1 MTKILLVIA
10 AVAALGAS
18 DMALAQGREYLT
30 PEAKSTI
37 SKLETNKRAV
47 ILDTLAL
54 NKEQLAKFTPIFD
67 EYQAELNKLYTGATN
82 LRNQLFVADYIGMTD
97 EASKSVM
104 DESFKLREERL
115 ELLQKYAK
123 KLDKKLPTV
132 KVFQWVQVENKVQV
146 LVDLAA
152 AAAIPI
158 VTTTPNT
165 LK

>member
-1 MTKILLVIA
+1 MKKILLALA

-18 DMALAQGREYLT
+18 DMSLAQGREYLT
-30 PEAKSTI
+30 PEAKAAI
-37 SKLETNKRAV
+37 SRLETNKRAV

-54 NKEQLAKFTPIFD
+54 NKEQLANFTPIFD
-67 EYQAELNKLYTGATN
+67 EYQAELNTLYTGASN
-82 LRNQLFVADYIGMTD
+82 LRNQLFVNDYVGMTD
-97 EASKSVM
+97 DASKAVM
-104 DESFKLREERL
+104 EKAFKLREDRI
-115 ELLQKYAK
+115 ELLKKYAK

-132 KVFQWVQVENKVQV
+132 KVFQWVQVENKVQT
-146 LVDLAA
+146 LLDLAA

>member
-1 MTKILLVIA
+1 MKRILLVLA

-18 DMALAQGREYLT
+18 EMSLAQGREYLT
-30 PEAKSTI
+30 PEAKATI
-37 SKLETNKRAV
+37 HTLETNKRAV

-54 NKEQLAKFTPIFD
+54 NSEQLAQFTPIFD
-67 EYQAELNKLYTGATN
+67 EYQAELNKLYTGGTN
-82 LRNQLFVADYIGMTD
+82 LRNQLWVADYIGMTD

-104 DESFKLREERL
+104 DEAFKLRVERL

-152 AAAIPI
+152 ASQVPI